1 MTSIADYEAWKAQIQ
16 KQNAAAAGV
25 AVSTAEGKPDD
36 VAGKLNLAT
45 EFGKVTGNPVPPL
58 SMVQEYHSTFQ
69 QEIDRRKS
77 ETILTSSPRLAEW
90 VRNPENAVLAKDDLG
105 ALSVWDRMSKALKLG
120 DATATVQGKEFTR
133 DAEAVVERS
142 AFGRGFQAVG
152 DAFDDAIMTNSD
164 GTPNFLGRLANYARN
179 QGMAGDGIPR
189 QLVGGPDVT
198 AEDRAKAMF
207 AQNLGPLYS
216 GAKAVLSQM
225 EKEGFKPMS
234 YKDVNGVGSALS
246 FIGENLAM
254 SAPQMVATMSSGAFS
269 PLVSIIGMGGEVN
282 NELSER
288 VKDMTPEQRVAVS
301 AGAGTVMAA
310 LDYMGLAKIFGG
322 AGVGQV
328 ASDAVAG
335 TLAEKIIA
343 NGGSKALGAVLTA
356 AITEGTTE
364 AMQEAITMGVTSL
377 SGGDYKAGE
386 VMDRLAQSFFAGA
399 GAGGGIRGGLETS
412 GAAGRRFIKDREK
425 IDGVEDTQAKIQE
438 VAQNAVASKLR
449 ERMPDRFRQFVGQA
463 LDGTEAENMYMPAD
477 QFVGYFQNMGID
489 PFEMADALEGVSRD
503 DLDAALAGGG
513 NVKIPT
519 ATYAA
524 HIAGTEHD
532 GFFAENLKFDPNAF
546 TSEEARLANARIDE
560 LTQAMW
566 EEAEAAR
573 VESDRWRTFE
583 QEMTD
588 DMISRLRI
596 AGQSTDVAV
605 TNAATVVAA
614 FQTEAQR
621 AGLTVDE
628 FLRLWQ
634 LPEVQGAIP
643 QGMQFKDVDAL
654 TRTLAAARNRR
665 GGPAAD
671 KRQSLLE
678 FIDGHG
684 GINDPGGELKA
695 RDAVTIKRG
704 RGKKTLKLA
713 RDTSGEGQASMLG
726 VSSGGKR
733 HGVDDVA
740 QAAIEA
746 GFMADHPDV
755 MAYKAA
761 LESGDQVPDIT
772 RALWEAIDD
781 ELRGQRQTSEQEAA
795 PDNSQDA
802 ALDDM
807 EAYLHRLG
815 LTLDDDDAAIRSAVE
830 ADQAEAAR
838 QYAQGGETVD
848 VDGVELPLNADGTV
862 TLYHGTTKSGA
873 AGIVRSKVLKA
884 DAEPSVYLTTAQQSD
899 GTGYGDGTVVAI
911 DIMPDQLRIDDE
923 FPDGRADFA
932 IDEPRVRVVRARIM
946 GAAYEQRNETGPR
959 GLIQFGADGQ
969 SVIRMFEA
977 ANLSTFQHEA
987 GHLFLSIKQDL
998 EQRGFEHAAADMKIV
1013 REWWKANAADVA
1025 RDGMNAMPDV
1035 VLSGDDVAAWTDNG
1049 TTGDLM
1055 KDAALDIGG
1064 QEQFARGFEAYLME
1078 GKAPSVEL
1086 KTVFSKMAAWMV
1098 SVYKRL
1104 RNLNVNVTD
1113 DIRGVMDR
1121 MLATDEQIARARQET
1136 GDGGMVFAT
1145 AEQMGLTQEEF
1156 DRLMK
1161 LRDQTEAD
1169 ARGRL
1174 LSEIMEPIRREREQ
1188 WFKDEKAKVK
1198 AAVTADFQARPVFRA
1213 VQELR
1218 FGKGFDGADVTVP
1231 KLDRTA
1237 IDRDYGAGYV
1247 PLLPGATKDGKG
1259 HRNAVFASEGAHPD
1273 VVAGIY
1279 GFPSGRDLLDALTQ
1293 APPISEAINAETDK
1307 VMREFHGDA
1316 LNDGDIEVIALD
1328 AVHSERRTE
1337 WLAAELKAIS
1347 EVAGVEVG
1355 MTAKEARLVAR
1366 DTLDRATVKDA
1377 MSSHRYLAAERK
1389 AANEAQD
1396 LARALGREGV
1406 WMQNARR
1413 RVATKTRAAL
1423 RDDATVDAVARQ
1435 AEQADASTGNYNETV
1450 QKFIAAKQRQ
1460 LMNHALYMESRKT
1473 REFVEKIE
1481 DKTRKLNVS
1490 DEKLGK
1496 SRDINYAKAARN
1508 LAAKFGLARGDSEF
1522 DVQAWFDQLQF
1533 DDPVKATA
1541 LQDAI
1546 ATYGRDA
1553 KPYKD
1558 MILSELGALNDAIDG
1573 FLELGKQAKN
1583 IEIEGKLVDKAQ
1595 AIDDLNAVLE
1605 GRGLKRNPALDREL
1619 SKGEKRVRTIM
1630 GWASA
1635 LRRVEGWARAMDDS
1649 GQGVYTRYLVRPVM
1663 DALDAYRV
1671 DKTEKLA
1678 EMLAILDARRDT
1690 LTGAAITAPELNGY
1704 TFTNKAALLHAI
1716 LHTGNASNMAK
1727 LLLGRGWSQGFV
1739 RQQQATTSL
1748 GRPRFRRDGSPVMTK
1763 GDLDTSQWEA
1773 FLDRM
1778 IDQGVITSED
1788 IATVNAIWDLMEKT
1802 KRPAQAAH
1810 KKMFGFYFKEIEA
1823 AGYDTKAGRLK
1834 GGYVPAVL
1842 DRDASNDGM
1851 LREGEAAIDQQ
1862 AAGFMLPTAGRGFT
1876 KSRVENYQQPL
1887 ALDLT
1892 LLPAHMDK
1900 VLRFTHLDPSVR
1912 QVHGLI
1918 VDRRFGE
1925 TLAKYDRTLI
1935 DNMLLP
1941 WLQRV
1946 AQQSVDAPASSS
1958 AGRSMNAVLTGL
1970 RKRVGFNTMF
1980 ANLVNVTQ
1988 QFTGLSVAATIIKGS
2003 HLKDAT
2009 ARFARDMSASRQ
2021 EVFDLSPF
2029 MRERIKNATRETQMR
2044 IQDVVKE
2051 PSTYNDFQKWVDR
2064 HGYFMQQAVQN
2075 WIDVPVWMAAFDQ
2088 AVAKGMTESDAVFE
2102 ADAAIRRT
2110 MVGMNPEDV
2119 SMFESGPAWKRLF
2132 TMFYTYFNG
2141 QANHIAE
2148 QGSVIWRQNGWGG
2161 SGKLFIL
2168 YLLGVMVPA
2177 VGAEIISQA
2186 ARGGLG
2192 DEDDDGSYWD
2202 DVLSLFF
2209 GSQLKYGTA
2218 MVPVGGQL
2226 TQLVFNQFN
2235 DQVYDDR
2242 LSPSPAISTLDRA
2255 ARSPRSVYRAVTGE
2269 GSAQVA
2275 VGDGITAFAL
2285 ATGLPLNWLAK
2296 PLGYAAGVAEGRNA
2310 PEGPV
2315 DILQGAITGR
2325 DGTGKK

>member
-1 MTSIADYEAWKAQIQ
+1 MADTIADFIREQNETSQ
-16 KQNAAAAGV
+16 KQSVGAATIALGVVEDQPDQIAG
-25 AVSTAEGKPDD
+25 D
-36 VAGKLNLAT
+36 LNLAN
-45 EFGKVTGNPVPPL
+45 EFGKVTGNPVPPAP
-58 SMVQEYHSTFQ
+58 VVKEYRGVF
-69 QEIDRRKS
+69 EAAIERKKA
-77 ETILTSSPRLAEW
+77 ETVLASAPTLAAFM
-90 VRNPENAVLAKDDLG
+90 RNPENAALVRDDLG
-105 ALSVWDRMSKALKLG
+105 ALSSWDRMSKALKLG

-152 DAFDDAIMTNSD
+152 DAFDDAIMTNAD

-207 AQNLGPLYS
+207 AQNLGPIYS

-310 LDYMGLAKIFGG
+310 LDYIGLAKIFGG

-343 NGGSKALGAVLTA
+343 NGGSKAFGAVLTA

-386 VMDRLAQSFFAGA
+386 VIDRLAQSFFAGA
-399 GAGGGIRGGLETS
+399 GAGGGIRTGLEAS
-412 GAAGRRFIKDREK
+412 GAAGRRFIKDREN

-634 LPEVQGAIP
+634 LPEVQGSIP

-695 RDAVTIKRG
+695 RDAATVKRG
-704 RGKKTLKLA
+704 RGKKALKLA
-713 RDTSGEGQASMLG
+713 RDASGDGQGSMLG
-726 VSSGGKR
+726 GSNGGKR
-733 HGVDDVA
+733 NGADDVA

-755 MAYKAA
+755 IAYKAA
-761 LESGDQVPDIT
+761 LESGGQVPDIT

-815 LTLDDDDAAIRSAVE
+815 VSLDDSDDAIRSAVE
-830 ADQAEAAR
+830 ADQADAAR
-838 QYAQGGETVD
+838 QYAQ
-848 VDGVELPLNADGTV
+848 
-862 TLYHGTTKSGA
+862 K
-873 AGIVRSKVLKA
+873 
-884 DAEPSVYLTTAQQSD
+884 
-899 GTGYGDGTVVAI
+899 
-911 DIMPDQLRIDDE
+911 
-923 FPDGRADFA
+923 
-932 IDEPRVRVVRARIM
+932 
-946 GAAYEQRNETGPR
+946 NETGPR

-1025 RDGMNAMPDV
+1025 RDGMKAMPDV
-1035 VLSGDDVAAWTDNG
+1035 VLSGADVAAWTDNG

-1121 MLATDEQIARARQET
+1121 MLATDEQIARARQEA

-1293 APPISEAINAETDK
+1293 AHPISEAINAETDK

-1406 WMQNARR
+1406 WMQSARR

-1678 EMLAILDARRDT
+1678 EMLAIIDARRDT

-1763 GDLDTSQWEA
+1763 GELDTSQWET

-1862 AAGFMLPTAGRGFT
+1862 SAGFMLPTAGRGFT

-2148 QGSVIWRQNGWGG
+2148 RGSVIWRQNGWGG
-2161 SGKLFIL
+2161 SGKLFSL
-2168 YLLGVMVPA
+2168 YLFGVMIPA
-2177 VGAEIISQA
+2177 VGAEIIAQA